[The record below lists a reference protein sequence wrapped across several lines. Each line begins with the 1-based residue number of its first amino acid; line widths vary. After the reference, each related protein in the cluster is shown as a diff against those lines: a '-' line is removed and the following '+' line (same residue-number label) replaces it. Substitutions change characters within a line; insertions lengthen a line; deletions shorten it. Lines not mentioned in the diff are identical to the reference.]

1 MPLRILSGRP
11 RHLQVLVLSLAVL
24 TVGVAAGFGHPSRPS
39 GSFETAASLSG
50 ADEFFDVPPTTSPLA
65 ADPPTTAP
73 VPPVAADPGAAPAPT
88 ADRAAE
94 AAAPPAT
101 TPPAPVAVT
110 PPAPPARPAAVAP
123 KPIIPLGKGMWLY
136 QLSMAE
142 GGDAAKVVSKAKAA
156 GLTHLYVRTGSTWD
170 GFQNAQFLDQVIPAA
185 HDAGLKVYGWDFPM
199 LANAADDV
207 RRAMIAVTYT
217 APGGHRLDGFA
228 ADIETATEGT
238 KFSAPAAAAYGAALR
253 RAVGPSTLLVAVV
266 PNPTPQMQQKYNYVA
281 VLPEF
286 DAVAPMVYWLNR
298 EPGLDTAYAMH
309 FLAQY
314 GKPLMPIGQAY
325 DGGPEG
331 GRPGVPP
338 PPEIWRFIEVSKQYG
353 AVAVSFWSWQHANGP
368 VWNAIKSAQDFSV
381 PLVPKPKASS

>member
-1 MPLRILSGRP
+1 MPTRLLAGGLAAAVVLAILG
-11 RHLQVLVLSLAVL
+11 
-24 TVGVAAGFGHPSRPS
+24 
-39 GSFETAASLSG
+39 TAA
-50 ADEFFDVPPTTSPLA
+50 A
-65 ADPPTTAP
+65 AAQGGRAPAAP
-73 VPPVAADPGAAPAPT
+73 VPTMPALHRVPSPHPLPEGVVTPLPDPPKPVPKPKVK
-88 ADRAAE
+88 
-94 AAAPPAT
+94 AAPPAT
-101 TPPAPVAVT
+101 PPSSTTTTTLPPPPPPVPAPA
-110 PPAPPARPAAVAP
+110 
-123 KPIIPLGKGMWLY
+123 IPQGKGMWIWEP
-136 QLSMAE
+136 ARTE
-142 GGDAAKVVSKAKAA
+142 GGNVKALVARAKAV

-338 PPEIWRFIEVSKQYG
+338 PAEILRFMQVAKQYG
-353 AVAVSFWSWQHANGP
+353 AVSVSFWSWQHANAP
-368 VWNAIKSAQDFSV
+368 VWDAIKNAPQF
-381 PLVPKPKASS
+381 LAAPKS